1 MPAVIFCINLPI
13 SFAINTFAPVVYLP
27 LLLKQAI
34 MQTPLEE
41 LLTVTFTLF
50 AVIDVVGSVPML
62 ISIKQKTG
70 GINAWKVTLISGG
83 LMVLFFFI
91 GKPFLNLLGVDIK
104 SFAVAGSI
112 VIFILGLEMVL
123 GIEFFKPEK
132 GTPSGTVVPIA
143 FPLIA
148 GSGTLT
154 TIMSLKATFERQDR
168 NEYMILL
175 AITINLIIIYLVLRS
190 LNFIEKALGKAGLL
204 AVRKFFGV
212 ILLAIAVKI
221 FATNAHGLIK

>member
-1 MPAVIFCINLPI
+1 MYFDLQE
-13 SFAINTFAPVVYLP
+13 F
-27 LLLKQAI
+27 
-34 MQTPLEE
+34 
-41 LLTVTFTLF
+41 LTLTFTLF
-50 AVIDVVGSVPML
+50 AVIDVVGTIPML

-70 GINAWKVTLISGG
+70 TINPWKVTLISGA
-83 LMVLFFFI
+83 LMILFFFI
-91 GKPFLNLLGVDIK
+91 GEPFLNLLGVDIH

-123 GIEFFKPEK
+123 GIEFFKSEK
-132 GTPSGTVVPIA
+132 GIPASTVVPIA

-154 TIMSLKATFERQDR
+154 TIMSLKATFESTEK
-168 NEYMILL
+168 NEYMILG
-175 AITINLIIIYLVLRS
+175 AILLNLIVIWLVLRS
-190 LNFIEKALGKAGLL
+190 LNLIERVLGKAGLL

-221 FATNAHGLIK
+221 FATNAAGMFK

>member
-1 MPAVIFCINLPI
+1 
-13 SFAINTFAPVVYLP
+13 
-27 LLLKQAI
+27 
-34 MQTPLEE
+34 MQKPTAMQFNFQEF
-41 LLTVTFTLF
+41 LTLTFTLF

-62 ISIKQKTG
+62 ISMKEKMG
-70 GINAWKVTLISGG
+70 GINAWKVTLISGA

-91 GKPFLNLLGVDIK
+91 GKPFLNILGVDIK

-123 GIEFFKPEK
+123 GIEFFKPDK
-132 GTPSGTVVPIA
+132 NAPSGTIVPIA

-154 TIMSLKATFERQDR
+154 TIMSLKATFERSDR
-168 NEYMILL
+168 NEYMILV
-175 AITINLIIIYLVLRS
+175 AILINLIVIYIVLRS
-190 LNFIEKALGKAGLL
+190 LNLIEKALGKAGLL

-212 ILLAIAVKI
+212 ILLAIAVKV
-221 FATNAHGLIK
+221 FASNAAGLIK

>member
-1 MPAVIFCINLPI
+1 MLSFNLQE
-13 SFAINTFAPVVYLP
+13 F
-27 LLLKQAI
+27 
-34 MQTPLEE
+34 
-41 LLTVTFTLF
+41 LTLAFTLF

-62 ISIKQKTG
+62 ISIKQKMG
-70 GINAWKVTLISGG
+70 HINAAKVTLISGA

-91 GKPFLNLLGVDIK
+91 GKPFLKMLGVDIR

-112 VIFILGLEMVL
+112 VIFILGLEMIL
-123 GIEFFKPEK
+123 GIEFFKADK
-132 GTPSGTVVPIA
+132 DTPSGTVVPIA

-154 TIMSLKATFERQDR
+154 TIMSLKATFERQDK

-175 AITINLIIIYLVLRS
+175 AILANLIVIFTVIRS
-190 LNFIEKALGKAGLL
+190 LNWIEKALGKAGLM

-212 ILLAIAVKI
+212 ILLAIAVKV
-221 FATNAHGLIK
+221 FATNVSGLIR

>member
-1 MPAVIFCINLPI
+1 MNFEIQEFLAL
-13 SFAINTFAPVVYLP
+13 
-27 LLLKQAI
+27 
-34 MQTPLEE
+34 
-41 LLTVTFTLF
+41 TFTLF

-62 ISIKQKTG
+62 ISLKEKMG

-83 LMVLFFFI
+83 LMVLFFFV
-91 GKPFLNLLGVDIK
+91 GKPFLNVLGVDIK

-123 GIEFFKPEK
+123 GMEFFKPDK
-132 GTPSGTVVPIA
+132 NAPSGTIVPIA

-154 TIMSLKATFERQDR
+154 TIMSLKATFERSDS
-168 NEYMILL
+168 EYMILG
-175 AITINLIIIYLVLRS
+175 AILVNLIIIYVVLRS
-190 LNFIEKALGKAGLL
+190 LTLIERVLGKAGLL

-212 ILLAIAVKI
+212 ILLAIAVKV
-221 FATNAHGLIK
+221 FATNAPGLIK